1 MVNLGSSSFQGLVGT
16 VAVMESRSA
25 LVYDVG
31 FWHRPAAPT
40 GKSERW
46 TRSSG
51 LVLHL
56 RPSFWK
62 KETPKSHGQHPFGF
76 VVVAVFSFLLFSD
89 MSQTCPSRRLWSRA
103 HLRPGLEVRCS
114 QILAEYV
121 GLRGP
126 AQPRA
131 DIRRTGSHK

>member
-1 MVNLGSSSFQGLVGT
+1 MPLFFQAAKKGAWNAPGQVTSRVVNLGSSSFQGPVGT

-40 GKSERW
+40 GKSQRW

-51 LVLHL
+51 PVLRL

-62 KETPKSHGQHPFGF
+62 KEAPKSHGQHPFGF
-76 VVVAVFSFLLFSD
+76 VVAVFSFSAFFRRVSD
-89 MSQTCPSRRLWSRA
+89 MSFQKAL
-103 HLRPGLEVRCS
+103 V
-114 QILAEYV
+114 
-121 GLRGP
+121 
-126 AQPRA
+126 
-131 DIRRTGSHK
+131 